1 MKILVISY
9 SYFPYLSARA
19 FRWTNIAN
27 NWAEKGIKVDVVC
40 AGRGDSI
47 DKGDQEDNLNVHY
60 VKDVTSS
67 FKQQLNK
74 TVDNPL
80 EKDSSIVLNLK
91 KNVMNIFK
99 KTIKFFSWPDGN
111 WFWIYPAYKKAKS
124 LIKENKY
131 DAVVSVALPFSSH
144 IVALILNL
152 GKKNITWISDF
163 GDPFSVND
171 ITFNN
176 DLLYPKLNRRIEKRI
191 IENSKKVSVTTVE
204 TIDEYVNKL
213 KVDRGFFYVIPPLFD
228 NYYLQLFRTL
238 NKTSKRNEEKV
249 KVIYTGAFHK
259 GIREPNYILE
269 VFSKLQRLNLSKKI
283 ELHVYGKLNE
293 CADVFD
299 QLYNDSDWLF
309 VHGEVSKDKL
319 MGVYANSDV
328 LINIGNQT
336 TYQLPSKII
345 EYMFTG
351 LPILNFISI
360 EEDLSKKAL
369 LDYSGCKTILKENK
383 ITENF
388 LIDISL
394 FILKQE
400 TLTEEQ
406 VNLMIEKYSVEKI
419 SEQYLNLI

>member
-19 FRWTNIAN
+19 FRWTTIAN
-27 NWAEKGIKVDVVC
+27 NWAEKGIKVDLVC
-40 AGRGDSI
+40 AGRGDVI
-47 DKGDQEDNLNVHY
+47 DKGNQEDNLNVHY

-91 KNVMNIFK
+91 KNVINFFK
-99 KTIKFFSWPDGN
+99 KTIKYFRWPDGN

-144 IVALILNL
+144 VVALLLKL
-152 GKKNITWISDF
+152 GKKNITWITDF
-163 GDPFSVND
+163 GDPFSCND

-191 IENSKKVSVTTVE
+191 IENSKKVSVTTFE
-204 TIDEYVNKL
+204 TIDEYANKL
-213 KVDRGFFYVIPPLFD
+213 KVDRGLFYVIPPLFD
-228 NYYLQLFRTL
+228 NDYLQLFRTL
-238 NKTSKRNEEKV
+238 NKTSKRNTEKV

-293 CADVFD
+293 CA
-299 QLYNDSDWLF
+299 
-309 VHGEVSKDKL
+309 
-319 MGVYANSDV
+319 
-328 LINIGNQT
+328 
-336 TYQLPSKII
+336 
-345 EYMFTG
+345 
-351 LPILNFISI
+351 
-360 EEDLSKKAL
+360 
-369 LDYSGCKTILKENK
+369 
-383 ITENF
+383 
-388 LIDISL
+388 
-394 FILKQE
+394 
-400 TLTEEQ
+400 
-406 VNLMIEKYSVEKI
+406 
-419 SEQYLNLI
+419 

>member
-19 FRWTNIAN
+19 FRWTAIAN

-40 AGRGDSI
+40 AGRGDVI
-47 DKGDQEDNLNVHY
+47 DKGNQEDNLNVHY
-60 VKDVTSS
+60 IKDVTSS

-91 KNVMNIFK
+91 KNVINFFK
-99 KTIKFFSWPDGN
+99 KTIKFFRWPDGN

-124 LIKENKY
+124 LMKENKY

-144 IVALILNL
+144 VVALLLKL
-152 GKKNITWISDF
+152 GKKNITWITDF

-176 DLLYPKLNRRIEKRI
+176 DLLYPKINRRIEKII
-191 IENSKKVSVTTVE
+191 IENSKKVSVITVE
-204 TIDEYVNKL
+204 TIDEYANKL
-213 KVDRGFFYVIPPLFD
+213 KVDRGLFYVIPPLFD

-238 NKTSKRNEEKV
+238 NKTSKRNAEKV
-249 KVIYTGAFHK
+249 KVLYTGAFHK

-293 CADVFD
+293 CVDVFD
-299 QLYNDSDWLF
+299 QLYNDCDWLF

-319 MGVYANSDV
+319 MVVYANSDV
-328 LINIGNQT
+328 LLNIGNQT

-369 LDYSGCKTILKENK
+369 LNYSGCKTILKENR
-383 ITENF
+383 ITVNF

-400 TLTEEQ
+400 TLSEEQ